1 MHSVRIVSVLG
12 AIVVALVGLAPGA
25 AAAAPTL
32 PLHLVKDCST
42 FLGTTPSFC
51 VVSSSE
57 FPDIPVG
64 SKVWY
69 LGPVLQD
76 TLFLS
81 SNVLLDTG
89 HGSTANG
96 YCINAAQPLGDAN
109 ATTGLCSFWDGTG
122 DLAGFHA
129 LVDVSIDASQEFHW
143 DGVYYFP
150 DDPVRAVPSGDL
162 PRLRAIFRAV

>member
-1 MHSVRIVSVLG
+1 MRSVRLLVLLG
-12 AIVVALVGLAPGA
+12 GTLMALVGLAPPA
-25 AAAAPTL
+25 SAAAPTF
-32 PLHLVKDCST
+32 PIHLVKDCST
-42 FLGTTPSFC
+42 FTGTTPSFC

-69 LGPVLQD
+69 LGPILQD

-89 HGSTANG
+89 HGSTATG
-96 YCINAAQPLGDAN
+96 YCINEARPEGDPRS
-109 ATTGLCSFWDGTG
+109 TGMCSFWDGTG

-129 LVDVSIDASQEFHW
+129 VVDVSIDASQEFHW
-143 DGVYYFP
+143 DGVYYYP
-150 DDPVRAVPSGDL
+150 NVALGDL
-162 PRLRAIFRAV
+162 PRFREV